1 MAITWKIPKEL
12 KLLKEKARVKEITPK
27 KELK

>member
-12 KLLKEKARVKEITPK
+12 KLLKEKARVREIKQK